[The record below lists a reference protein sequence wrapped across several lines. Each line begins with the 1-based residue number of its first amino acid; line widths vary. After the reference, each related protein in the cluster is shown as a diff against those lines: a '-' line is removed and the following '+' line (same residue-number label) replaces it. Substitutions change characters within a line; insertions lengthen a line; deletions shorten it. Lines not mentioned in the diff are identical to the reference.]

1 MIRRPPRSTLFPYTT
16 LFRSNLVLLQET
28 AEHVERRL
36 LLVLAVARHL
46 QRDERPGALALADE
60 QVGHGARRQS
70 ADAAIAADEGIAEAL
85 RLAPRTAGAPH
96 RARVR
101 LASLG
106 RGQHLREGVAIEVL
120 VAQGIGAQRR
130 GIARRGGVRAAQ
142 QHQRCK
148 PRTAGEL
155 PCPGETAAA
164 GPDLRQQHRIEA
176 LRQELRRQRAL
187 RYRAVHH
194 ELRLRPPGGEPLP
207 DVRAAARV
215 LLDQQQSHRGNY
227 STRERAPP

>member
-36 LLVLAVARHL
+36 LLVLPVARPL
-46 QRDERPGALALADE
+46 RRDELPGALASAGE
-60 QVGHGARRQS
+60 RVGQGARRQS

-155 PCPGETAAA
+155 PCRSEEHTS
-164 GPDLRQQHRIEA
+164 
-176 LRQELRRQRAL
+176 ELQSQSNL
-187 RYRAVHH
+187 VC
-194 ELRLRPPGGEPLP
+194 RLLLVKKKAYQKTLLP
-207 DVRAAARV
+207 SSYKLDVSK
-215 LLDQQQSHRGNY
+215 LSSPCDQF
-227 STRERAPP
+227 T